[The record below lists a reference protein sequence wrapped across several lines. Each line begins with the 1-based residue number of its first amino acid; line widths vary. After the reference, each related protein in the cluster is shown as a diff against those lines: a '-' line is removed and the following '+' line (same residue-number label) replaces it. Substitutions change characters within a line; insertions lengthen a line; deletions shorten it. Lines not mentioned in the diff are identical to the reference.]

1 MAKHTDVG
9 IFPEFI
15 VYSSSDWEEN
25 GITGCKNDS
34 TSSYATSKDVT
45 FANGKAIAFNWT
57 PTTVQSVIPLGATIN
72 SIKFRIVVR
81 LSGTGTGRFNSM
93 NYAYHDDGQASTT
106 ANYTYEQEPDI
117 TFTDS
122 FSTYDVALNTV
133 SNSLITEGLSVRI
146 FLGNQRF
153 AIRRIHL
160 ATVKILVT
168 YTVPDITY
176 TYKNYDGTVLK
187 TQMVEQGTSPTAP
200 SNPTR
205 PDTAEY
211 TYTFSG
217 WSLSGTVYTAQ
228 YTATK
233 RKYTVRW
240 FNEDGTLLETDT
252 TEYGVLPTYD
262 GATPTKTATAEFTY
276 TFKGWHIEVE
286 TVKGAI
292 DYYARYTA
300 TTNEYTVLWK
310 NYDGTVLETDT
321 TAYGVLPTYDGATP
335 ARPSTVQ
342 HSYAFLGWD
351 ATIEEVTRDVVYT
364 AVFSESVNEYTVSV
378 SVNPAEGGSVSGG
391 GTFDYGTKVTLTAT
405 PNSGYMF
412 VRWNDGVTSS
422 NRSVTVEGNA
432 SYIAYFEKVQLS
444 KIWYG
449 SKTASAVFDTNKN
462 KAESVWYG
470 NTQIL

>member
-9 IFPEFI
+9 IFHSD
-15 VYSSSDWEEN
+15 VSYYGNDWEN
-25 GITGCKNDS
+25 LGNTRNDS
-34 TSSYATSKDVT
+34 TSSYATSSAVTFAVGVDVT
-45 FANGKAIAFNWT
+45 FRWSPARI
-57 PTTVQSVIPLGATIN
+57 QEYIPSGATIN
-72 SIKFRIVVR
+72 GVKLRLVMR
-81 LSGTGTGRFNSM
+81 LSDTGTGQWM
-93 NYAYHDDGQASTT
+93 YVEHDYDYDKTVSSDFSNRT
-106 ANYTYEQEPDI
+106 DLKI
-117 TFTDS
+117 IFTDS
-122 FSTYDVALNTV
+122 FATYDAALSTV
-133 SNSLITEGLSVRI
+133 SNNLISDGLATNI
-146 FLGNQRF
+146 YIANQRF
-153 AIRRIHL
+153 AIRRFHL

-187 TQMVEQGTSPTAP
+187 TQTVEQGTSPTPP

-252 TEYGVLPTYD
+252 TEYGVMPTYD

-335 ARPSTVQ
+335 TRPSTVQ
-342 HSYAFLGWD
+342 YSYTFLGWD
-351 ATIEEVTRDVVYT
+351 AAIEEVTRDVVYT

-412 VRWNDGVTSS
+412 VKWSDGVTSKS
-422 NRSVTVEGNA
+422 RSVTVEGNA

-449 SKTASAVFDTNKN
+449 SERAVSVYDENRN
-462 KAESVWYG
+462 KAKSAFYG
-470 NTQIL
+470 SEQIL